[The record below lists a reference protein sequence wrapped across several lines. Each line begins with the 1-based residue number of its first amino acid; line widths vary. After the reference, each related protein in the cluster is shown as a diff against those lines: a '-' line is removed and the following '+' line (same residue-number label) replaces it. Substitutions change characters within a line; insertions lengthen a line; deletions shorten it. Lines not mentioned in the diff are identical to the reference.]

1 MSSPSSAAKWL
12 LIVTISVVVTVVATA
27 AFVQVFKQDPGRPQL
42 VAARGAPVEATATS
56 AQPQTPAVSAD
67 VAAPVAPAD
76 VAAPALS
83 AAPTA
88 TNENSFSVPVANAR
102 VHVTISAVKNAGQR
116 TLEAVVIA
124 NQGDQVELTGWTL
137 VAPNGATYVFPSYV
151 LLSNNFVQLYTA
163 DGANAPTALFWKQ
176 PDAVWKSGDV
186 VTLKNGDQ
194 VAATYTVR

>member
-1 MSSPSSAAKWL
+1 MGKIIGIDLGTTNSC
-12 LIVTISVVVTVVATA
+12 VSVME
-27 AFVQVFKQDPGRPQL
+27 G
-42 VAARGAPVEATATS
+42 G
-56 AQPQTPAVSAD
+56 
-67 VAAPVAPAD
+67 
-76 VAAPALS
+76 
-83 AAPTA
+83 
-88 TNENSFSVPVANAR
+88 
-102 VHVTISAVKNAGQR
+102 
-116 TLEAVVIA
+116 EAVVIA